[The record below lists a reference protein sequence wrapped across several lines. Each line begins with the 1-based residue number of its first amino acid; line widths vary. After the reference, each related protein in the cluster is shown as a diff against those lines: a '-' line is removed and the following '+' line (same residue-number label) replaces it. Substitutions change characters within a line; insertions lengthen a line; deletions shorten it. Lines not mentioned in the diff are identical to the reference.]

1 MGTPAQ
7 VRDYLR
13 RYEDCGVD
21 QVILSCSAG
30 RNRHEHIMETL
41 ELFAREVMPE
51 FAERHAEHE
60 RAKALRLEPVIEAV
74 IARKPKEDHPPL
86 DPDYEIPA
94 YPRIDAD
101 QEAGGKFH
109 RWLDEYAAKV
119 AAGEDVSRRLA

>member
-1 MGTPAQ
+1 MGTPDQ

-51 FAERHAEHE
+51 FAERHDG
-60 RAKALRLEPVIEAV
+60 RAREP
-74 IARKPKEDHPPL
+74 R
-86 DPDYEIPA
+86 
-94 YPRIDAD
+94 PR
-101 QEAGGKFH
+101 
-109 RWLDEYAAKV
+109 
-119 AAGEDVSRRLA
+119 VSRR